1 MAKTLPAH
9 PVLIQAERLGR
20 RLTETEEVRRFRE
33 AERQIQRSGRVQ
45 GLIEE
50 IKRKQKEL
58 VHAKHYQKTNY
69 IRRLEEELDRLQ
81 QELEDL
87 PIVRE
92 YQQSQVEMNDLL
104 QMIQR
109 WLSIRSPGKSTS
121 KREEISS
128 AAAAEEGRAAADH
141 NFLFKPRR
149 DFCGV

>member
-1 MAKTLPAH
+1 MEKTQPGH
-9 PVLIQAERLGR
+9 PVLAQAARLGR

-33 AERQIQRSGRVQ
+33 AERQIQKSRRVQ

-69 IRRLEEELDRLQ
+69 VRLLEEELDRLQ
-81 QELEDL
+81 KELEDL

-109 WLSIRSPGKSTS
+109 VVVDTVSQKIDVETGGTFNAGCCSGGSCRCRS
-121 KREEISS
+121 
-128 AAAAEEGRAAADH
+128 
-141 NFLFKPRR
+141 
-149 DFCGV
+149 

>member
-33 AERQIQRSGRVQ
+33 AERQIQRSPRVQ

-58 VHAKHYQKTNY
+58 VHAKHYQKTKY
-69 IRRLEEELDRLQ
+69 IRLLEEELDRLKR
-81 QELEDL
+81 ELEDL

-104 QMIQR
+104 QMIQQVVVDTVSQKIAVETGGSFTGGCGSGGPCR
-109 WLSIRSPGKSTS
+109 CRS
-121 KREEISS
+121 
-128 AAAAEEGRAAADH
+128 
-141 NFLFKPRR
+141 
-149 DFCGV
+149 

>member
-1 MAKTLPAH
+1 MEEILPAH
-9 PVLIQAERLGR
+9 PVLAQAVRLGR

-33 AERQIQRSGRVQ
+33 AERQIQGSGRVQ

-81 QELEDL
+81 RELEDL

-109 WLSIRSPGKSTS
+109 VVVDTVSRKIDVEKGGNFVGGCGAGGPCRCRS
-121 KREEISS
+121 
-128 AAAAEEGRAAADH
+128 
-141 NFLFKPRR
+141 
-149 DFCGV
+149 